1 MKKPVSRGAAKTTV
15 ATQPATKKTPA
26 KRPIVKKS
34 KATSRADQLA
44 AELALI
50 NRIQQAMAAK
60 LGFQAIVDLV
70 GDTLRQM
77 FGSED
82 LSIRWWDPKADTV
95 VQLYS
100 VEHGRHLP
108 KGPPIK
114 VRATNKPLTQLLYEG
129 IGSYFGT
136 RDEQIAA
143 GIGAASPG
151 TDWCLSII
159 GAPIRGARGVLGIIV
174 IENHEREHAFG
185 DADLQALTTIGATLG
200 TTLENV
206 LLFDETQEALE
217 RQTATADILKVIS
230 QSPTNVQPVFEA
242 IVQSCQR
249 LLGG

>member
-95 VQLYS
+95 VPWRS
-100 VEHGRHLP
+100 
-108 KGPPIK
+108 
-114 VRATNKPLTQLLYEG
+114 N
-129 IGSYFGT
+129 S
-136 RDEQIAA
+136 
-143 GIGAASPG
+143 
-151 TDWCLSII
+151 
-159 GAPIRGARGVLGIIV
+159 
-174 IENHEREHAFG
+174 
-185 DADLQALTTIGATLG
+185 
-200 TTLENV
+200 
-206 LLFDETQEALE
+206 
-217 RQTATADILKVIS
+217 
-230 QSPTNVQPVFEA
+230 
-242 IVQSCQR
+242 SCT
-249 LLGG
+249 